1 MSENCASEIGAAAGC
16 LTTMRTT
23 GAGGGSGGHATGSA
37 FAGRGLVVVGVVVMP
52 PKGRVSKL
60 TA

>member
-1 MSENCASEIGAAAGC
+1 MSENFASEIGATDC
-16 LTTMRTT
+16 LTTRCRI
-23 GAGGGSGGHATGSA
+23 GAGGGSGGGRETGA
-37 FAGRGLVVVGVVVMP
+37 RPPVGQGLDGVVVML